1 MEKIEKSNTKDVFLW
16 DLKDMLYEINLHARL
31 STSTKPIPKRIS

>member
-16 DLKDMLYEINLHARL
+16 DLKDMLYEIKKLLIVKQSSEVNL
-31 STSTKPIPKRIS
+31 

>member
-16 DLKDMLYEINLHARL
+16 DLKDILYEIKKLLIAKQSSEVNLW
-31 STSTKPIPKRIS
+31 I

>member
-16 DLKDMLYEINLHARL
+16 DLKDMLYEIKKLLIVKQSSEVNLW
-31 STSTKPIPKRIS
+31 I

>member
-16 DLKDMLYEINLHARL
+16 DLKDMLYEIKKLLIENKVVR
-31 STSTKPIPKRIS
+31 